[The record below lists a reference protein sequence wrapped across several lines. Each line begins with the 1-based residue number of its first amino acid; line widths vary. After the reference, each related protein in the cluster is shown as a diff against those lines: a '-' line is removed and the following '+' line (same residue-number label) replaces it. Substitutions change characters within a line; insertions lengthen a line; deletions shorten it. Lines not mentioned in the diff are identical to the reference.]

1 MKWHL
6 GRGLRGVKRE
16 EKSEDKG
23 PEAGGMLV
31 CLRREGNAAEV
42 Q

>member
-1 MKWHL
+1 MKWYL

-23 PEAGGMLV
+23 FEVGGMLV
-31 CLRREGNAAEV
+31 CLRREGNAV
-42 Q
+42 GV